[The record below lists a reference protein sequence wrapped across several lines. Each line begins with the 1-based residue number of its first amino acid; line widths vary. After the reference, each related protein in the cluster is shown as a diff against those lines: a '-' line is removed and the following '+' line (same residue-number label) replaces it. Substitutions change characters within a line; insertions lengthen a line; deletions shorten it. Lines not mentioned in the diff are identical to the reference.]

1 MKFGKIKQAKVG
13 LRDDGSC
20 KGYAHVE
27 FENNVSYNKIIWPE
41 INIKVKASA
50 HASLSL
56 NNTELKGRY
65 IGVTMSNRKYRC
77 VFYK

>member
-27 FENNVSYNKIIWPE
+27 FENNVSYNKII
-41 INIKVKASA
+41 
-50 HASLSL
+50 
-56 NNTELKGRY
+56 
-65 IGVTMSNRKYRC
+65 
-77 VFYK
+77 